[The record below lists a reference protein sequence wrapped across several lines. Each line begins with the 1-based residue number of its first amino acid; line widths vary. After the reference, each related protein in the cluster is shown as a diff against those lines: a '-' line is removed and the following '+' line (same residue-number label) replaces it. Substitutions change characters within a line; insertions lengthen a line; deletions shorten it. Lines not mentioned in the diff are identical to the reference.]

1 MSSPFPAGATFGN
14 HDPRYGGKGDFF
26 NQKVELTP
34 ADIEFVKKITGL
46 PVIVKGIL
54 RGEDAVVAIDA
65 GADAIQVSNHGG
77 RQIDGVP
84 SAISQ
89 LQEVAARVGH
99 KVPVILTAVFA
110 GGLML

>member
-1 MSSPFPAGATFGN
+1 M
-14 HDPRYGGKGDFF
+14 
-26 NQKVELTP
+26 
-34 ADIEFVKKITGL
+34 
-46 PVIVKGIL
+46 
-54 RGEDAVVAIDA
+54 VAIDA

-110 GGLML
+110 GD

>member
-1 MSSPFPAGATFGN
+1 MTPVTVAKVIFLT
-14 HDPRYGGKGDFF
+14 K
-26 NQKVELTP
+26 KVELTP
-34 ADIEFVKKITGL
+34 ADIEFVKNHRAASHS
-46 PVIVKGIL
+46 VKGIL

-65 GADAIQVSNHGG
+65 GADAIRVSNHGG

-99 KVPVILTAVFA
+99 KVPSFLTAVFA
-110 GGLML
+110 GG

>member
-1 MSSPFPAGATFGN
+1 M
-14 HDPRYGGKGDFF
+14 
-26 NQKVELTP
+26 
-34 ADIEFVKKITGL
+34 
-46 PVIVKGIL
+46 
-54 RGEDAVVAIDA
+54 VAIDA
-65 GADAIQVSNHGG
+65 GADAIRVSNHGG

-110 GGLML
+110 GD

>member
-1 MSSPFPAGATFGN
+1 MVT
-14 HDPRYGGKGDFF
+14 
-26 NQKVELTP
+26 
-34 ADIEFVKKITGL
+34 
-46 PVIVKGIL
+46 
-54 RGEDAVVAIDA
+54 IDA

-110 GGLML
+110 GG